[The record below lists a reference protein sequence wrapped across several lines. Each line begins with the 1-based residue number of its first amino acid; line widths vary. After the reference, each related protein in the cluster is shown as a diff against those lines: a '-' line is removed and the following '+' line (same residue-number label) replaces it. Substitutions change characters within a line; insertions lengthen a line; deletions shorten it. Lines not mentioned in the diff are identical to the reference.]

1 MMRRLANRYLVA
13 ALAGALAGCG
23 GSNDSP
29 TTPGPIT
36 GSPGPVG
43 ATITIT
49 AAGTLSPSSV
59 TITVGQSVAF
69 VNQQN
74 TRRNIA
80 SDPHPT
86 HTECPQINAVGLLNA
101 GQARNTNAFPAA
113 RTCGFHDHD
122 DPDNN
127 NLKGQIVITP

>member
-1 MMRRLANRYLVA
+1 MRRRCSRCLMA
-13 ALAGALAGCG
+13 ALAGVLAACC
-23 GSNDSP
+23 GSNGSP
-29 TTPGPIT
+29 TTPGPVT
-36 GSPGPVG
+36 GTPGPVG

-49 AAGTLSPSSV
+49 AAGALSPPSV

-86 HTECPQINAVGLLNA
+86 HTQCPEINVVGLLNA
-101 GQARNTNAFPAA
+101 GQARNTNAFTAA

>member
-1 MMRRLANRYLVA
+1 MRRLGHRCLVT
-13 ALAGALAGCG
+13 ALAGVLAGCG
-23 GSNDSP
+23 ASSNSP
-29 TTPGPIT
+29 TTPGPVT

-49 AAGTLSPSSV
+49 AAGTLSPPSV

-101 GQARNTNAFPAA
+101 GQSRNTNAFPNA

-122 DPDNN
+122 DPDNVS
-127 NLKGQIVITP
+127 LRGQIVITP